1 MPMNENEEIKR
12 DKHRIL
18 VLQRALLLQARRQHL
33 PIDVITPERRVQRWI
48 EDAEESLKP
57 VEYDP
62 QPLGSYRDVF
72 DADGE
77 Q

>member
-1 MPMNENEEIKR
+1 MMPMNENEEIKR

-48 EDAEESLKP
+48 EDAEESLNGRSSPIPSSNAPSKFRKEP
-57 VEYDP
+57 N
-62 QPLGSYRDVF
+62 G
-72 DADGE
+72 
-77 Q
+77 